1 MARFLGLRRT
11 TGGGRVTEI
20 QQITLRDVLRQQG
33 LSERS
38 IEDVE
43 LLLRFKP
50 DRVQMVFYYA
60 AQGWTQQDIASVIG
74 VDRTTV
80 HYYLNN
86 SMSEIKLYLM
96 ENQNTA

>member
-1 MARFLGLRRT
+1 M
-11 TGGGRVTEI
+11 TEI

-60 AQGWTQQDIASVIG
+60 VQGWTQRDIASVIG
-74 VDRTTV
+74 ASKTAVN
-80 HYYLNN
+80 HYINN
-86 SMSEIKLYLM
+86 SLTDLRLYLM
-96 ENQNTA
+96 ESTTGLV

>member
-1 MARFLGLRRT
+1 M
-11 TGGGRVTEI
+11 TEI

-60 AQGWTQQDIASVIG
+60 AQGWTQEDIALG
-74 VDRTTV
+74 VGAAQSTV
-80 HYYLNN
+80 NHYLSNSLAEVKMYLKE
-86 SMSEIKLYLM
+86 SAAK
-96 ENQNTA
+96 

>member
-1 MARFLGLRRT
+1 M
-11 TGGGRVTEI
+11 TEI

-74 VDRTTV
+74 MTRGAVQ
-80 HYYLNN
+80 HYINN
-86 SMSEIKLYLM
+86 SMTDLKLYFQEIASSRL
-96 ENQNTA
+96 

>member
-1 MARFLGLRRT
+1 
-11 TGGGRVTEI
+11 VTEI

-60 AQGWTQQDIASVIG
+60 VQGWTQEDIAL
-74 VDRTTV
+74 TV
-80 HYYLNN
+80 GMSRGAVRNYIDN
-86 SMSEIKLYLM
+86 SLTEVKLYLQ
-96 ENQNTA
+96 ELSK